1 MLNGPYHMKLGILV
15 NTDRHANDL
24 VGIANAALL
33 KGHEV
38 IVFFMDTAVKLLSSQ
53 NIKDLCNHP
62 GISISFCDYTTEKN
76 GVSKEEFCDK
86 MICGSQYNNATMNSE
101 ADRVIVL

>member
-1 MLNGPYHMKLGILV
+1 MKLGILV
-15 NTDRHANDL
+15 NTDRHADDL
-24 VGIANAALL
+24 VGISKAALS

-38 IVFFMDTAVKLLSSQ
+38 IVFVMDTGVKLLSSQ
-53 NIKDLCNHP
+53 DVKDLCNNS

-76 GVSKEEFCDK
+76 GISKEEFCEK
-86 MICGSQYNNATMNSE
+86 MICGSQYNNATMNRE

>member
-1 MLNGPYHMKLGILV
+1 MKLGILV
-15 NTDRHANDL
+15 NTDRHADDL
-24 VGIANAALL
+24 IGLAKTALS

-38 IVFFMDTAVKLLSSQ
+38 IVFFMDTGVKLLLSQ
-53 NIKDLCNHP
+53 NVKDLCKNP
-62 GISISFCDYTTEKN
+62 GISMSFCDYTTEKN

-101 ADRVIVL
+101 ANRVIVL

>member
-1 MLNGPYHMKLGILV
+1 MKLGILV
-15 NTDRHANDL
+15 NTDRHVKDL
-24 VGIANAALL
+24 VGLAKAALS

-38 IVFFMDTAVKLLSSQ
+38 IVFFMDSGVKLLSSQ
-53 NIKDLCNHP
+53 NVKDLCNNP
-62 GISISFCDYTTEKN
+62 GISMSFCDYTTEKN

-101 ADRVIVL
+101 ADRVILL